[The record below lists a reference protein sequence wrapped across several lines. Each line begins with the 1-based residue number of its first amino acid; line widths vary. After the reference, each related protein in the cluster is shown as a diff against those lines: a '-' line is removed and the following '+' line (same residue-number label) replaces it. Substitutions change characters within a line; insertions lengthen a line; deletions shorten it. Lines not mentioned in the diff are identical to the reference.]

1 VDRTI
6 LHVDAN
12 CFYASVEC
20 CKNPELKG
28 KPVAVVGDAKK
39 RHGII
44 LTANYVAKAKGVK
57 TGEAIF
63 EAKRKCPSLICVGA
77 DMSEYIKYSKRLKNI
92 ILRYTDMVENFGI
105 DEAWADVTASK
116 RIFGSGEEIAK
127 SISDAVKTEIG
138 ITVSVGVSFN
148 KVFAKL
154 GSDMKKPDGIT
165 VITRDN
171 FRDKVWCL
179 PVSDLL
185 YIGRK
190 TTQKLNLKNIKTIGE
205 LANTK
210 RELLCSWFG
219 KNGEMLYDYANGYE
233 CSPVRLWE
241 DEILVKSV
249 GNSTTTPRDLENNE
263 DVKMVLYVLCDS
275 VARRLREQELFG
287 KTVSIYIKTNQMSG
301 FCRQCT
307 IDCYTNTEREIFDAA
322 YSLFKKSYS
331 WNLPVRALGVAVSEL
346 SRKTGSVQLDI
357 YGVEEKR
364 ENTKKL
370 EKVQD
375 ELRMRFGNFCV
386 RRGILMKDNELTMFD
401 PKHTH
406 TVHPVSTINTR

>member
-1 VDRTI
+1 MDRTI
-6 LHVDAN
+6 LHIDAN

-20 CKNPELKG
+20 CKNPELRD

-44 LTANYVAKAKGVK
+44 LTANYIAKARGVK

-63 EAKRKCPSLICVGA
+63 EAKRKCPSLVTVGA
-77 DMSEYIKYSKRLKNI
+77 DMPEYIRYSKKLKSI
-92 ILRYTDMVENFGI
+92 ILRYTDMVESFGI
-105 DEAWADVTASK
+105 DEAWADVTAS
-116 RIFGSGEEIAK
+116 RRLFGSGAEIAK
-127 SISDAVKTEIG
+127 KISDAVKEELG
-138 ITVSVGVSFN
+138 ITVSIGVSFN

-165 VITRDN
+165 VITREN
-171 FRDKVWCL
+171 FRNKVWCL

-185 YIGRK
+185 YVGKK

-210 RELLCSWFG
+210 RELLISWFG

-233 CSPVRLWE
+233 FSPVRLWE
-241 DEILVKSV
+241 DEIVVKSV
-249 GNSTTTPRDLENNE
+249 GNSTTAPRDLENNE
-263 DVKMVLYVLCDS
+263 DVKMILYVLCDS
-275 VARRLREQELFG
+275 VARRLREKELFG
-287 KTVSIYIKTNQMSG
+287 KTVSIYIKTNQLSG

-307 IDCYTNTEREIFDAA
+307 MQGFANTEREIFEAA
-322 YSLFKKSYS
+322 FSLFKKSYS
-331 WNLPVRALGVAVSEL
+331 WNLPIRALGVAVSEL
-346 SRKTGSVQLDI
+346 SRKTGNIQLDI
-357 YGVEEKR
+357 YGIEEKR
-364 ENTKKL
+364 ENETKL
-370 EKVQD
+370 EAAQD
-375 ELRMRFGNFCV
+375 ELKKRFGNFCV

-406 TVHPVSTINTR
+406 TVHPVSTINR